1 MRALI
6 IEDEKLAAD
15 RLANLL
21 QQIDPEIK
29 IIGKIE
35 SVRKA
40 VQQFEAG
47 LHPDLAFFDIQLAD
61 GLSFEI
67 FDQTTVPCPV
77 IFTTA
82 YDEYAI
88 KAFKVNSV
96 DYLLKPID
104 ADELTASLRK
114 FQKLNVP
121 VASAPTPATPNLEL
135 LQKAMQMLGHPS
147 YKNRFVV
154 KVGEHLKSIPVEHI
168 DFFFSMEKATFLQT
182 KENKRF
188 VVDFSLE
195 QLESLLDPQQFFRI
209 NRSYL
214 IGLDAI
220 QDIISYSN
228 SRLKT
233 FLRNSTDTDVVVSR
247 EKVNAFKEWLDR

>member
-1 MRALI
+1 MRTLI

-15 RLANLL
+15 RLAALL
-21 QQIDPEIK
+21 QQVNPQTE

-40 VQQFEAG
+40 VQQFRAG
-47 LHPDLAFFDIQLAD
+47 LQPDLAFLDIQLAD

-67 FDQTTVPCPV
+67 FEQVTVPCPV

-104 ADELTASLRK
+104 AAELTAAIQK
-114 FQKLNVP
+114 FHRLAAAHAPAVP
-121 VASAPTPATPNLEL
+121 TPNLAL
-135 LQKAMQMLGHPS
+135 LQKAVQMLGQPA

-154 KVGEHLKSIPVEHI
+154 KVGEHLKSIPVEQI
-168 DFFFSMEKATFLQT
+168 DFFFSLEKATFLQT

-195 QLESLLDPQQFFRI
+195 QLENILDPRQFFRI

-220 QDIISYSN
+220 QDIVSYSN

-233 FLRNSTDTDVVVSR
+233 FLRNSTDADVVVSR

>member
-6 IEDEKLAAD
+6 IEDEKLAAN
-15 RLANLL
+15 RLARLL
-21 QQIDPEIK
+21 VQIDPNIQV
-29 IIGKIE
+29 IGQIE

-40 VQQFEAG
+40 VQQFNSG
-47 LHPDLAFFDIQLAD
+47 LKPDVAFLDIQLAD

-67 FDQTTVPCPV
+67 FDQTQVPCPV

-88 KAFKVNSV
+88 KAFKVNSI

-104 ADELTASLRK
+104 ADELAAALQK
-114 FQKLNVP
+114 FRHLAAPVP
-121 VASAPTPATPNLEL
+121 VSVTPNLEL
-135 LQKAMQMLGHPS
+135 LQKAMHMLGQTP

-154 KVGEHLKSIPVEHI
+154 KVGEHIKAIPVDQV
-168 DFFFSMEKATFLQT
+168 DFFFSKEKATFLQT

-188 VVDFSLE
+188 VIDFSLE
-195 QLESLLDPQQFFRI
+195 QLENLLDPQQFFRI
-209 NRSYL
+209 NRSYMISL
-214 IGLDAI
+214 PAI
-220 QDIISYSN
+220 QDIVSYSN

-233 FLRNSTDTDVVVSR
+233 FLRNAPEPDVVVSR
-247 EKVNAFKEWLDR
+247 EKVNAFKNWLDR

>member
-15 RLANLL
+15 RLASML
-21 QQIDPEIK
+21 QQLDPTIT
-29 IIGKIE
+29 ILGKIE

-40 VQQFEAG
+40 VQQFESG
-47 LHPDLAFFDIQLAD
+47 LKPDLAFLDIQLAD

-67 FDQTTVPCPV
+67 FDKTTVPCPV

-82 YDEYAI
+82 YDSYAI
-88 KAFKVNSV
+88 RAFKVNSI

-104 ADELTASLRK
+104 KDELAASLQK
-114 FQKLNVP
+114 FRNLLP
-121 VASAPTPATPNLEL
+121 AAPAPTPSTPNLEL
-135 LQKAMQMLGHPS
+135 LQKAMQMLGHQS

-154 KVGEHLKSIPVEHI
+154 KVGEHLKSIPVEQI
-168 DFFFSMEKATFLQT
+168 DFFFSQEKATFLQT
-182 KENKRF
+182 RDNKRF
-188 VVDFSLE
+188 VIDFSLE
-195 QLESLLDPQQFFRI
+195 QLETMIDPQQFFRI

-214 IGLDAI
+214 IGLEAI
-220 QDIISYSN
+220 QDIVSYSN

-233 FLRNSTDTDVVVSR
+233 FLRHSSDQNVVVSR
-247 EKVNAFKEWLDR
+247 EKVNAFKAWLDR

>member
-1 MRALI
+1 MRTLI

-21 QQIDPEIK
+21 QQIDLNIAV
-29 IIGKIE
+29 IGKIE
-35 SVRKA
+35 SVQKA
-40 VQQFEAG
+40 VQQFAAG
-47 LHPDLAFFDIQLAD
+47 LKPDLAFLDIQLAD

-67 FDQTTVPCPV
+67 FDQITIPCPV

-88 KAFKVNSV
+88 KAFKVNSI

-104 ADELTASLRK
+104 ADELAASLQK
-114 FQKLNVP
+114 FRRLTLP
-121 VASAPTPATPNLEL
+121 ATITPAPVTPNLEF
-135 LQKAMQMLGHPS
+135 LQKAMQMLGHAP

-154 KVGEHLKSIPVEHI
+154 KVGEHIKAIPVEQI
-168 DFFFSMEKATFLQT
+168 DFFFSMGKATFLQT

-195 QLESLLDPQQFFRI
+195 QLENLLDPQQFFRI
-209 NRSYL
+209 NRSYFISL
-214 IGLDAI
+214 NAI
-220 QDIISYSN
+220 QDIVSYSN

-233 FLRNSTDTDVVVSR
+233 FLRNSTDTDVIVSR
-247 EKVNAFKEWLDR
+247 EKVNAFKDWLDR